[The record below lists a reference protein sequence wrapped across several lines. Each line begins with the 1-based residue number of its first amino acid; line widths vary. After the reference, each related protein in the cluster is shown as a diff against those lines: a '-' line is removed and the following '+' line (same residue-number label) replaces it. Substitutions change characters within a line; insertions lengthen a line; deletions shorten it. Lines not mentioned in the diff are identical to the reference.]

1 MHVATDVGGTF
12 TDFVVL
18 DGDVR
23 AFKVP
28 TGATPD
34 QGVLA
39 GLEDLEPTAFHHAS
53 TVAANALIESSTDVA
68 LVTTQ
73 GFRDVLAI
81 QTQARR
87 DLYDLT
93 AAKPDVPV
101 PGRLRF
107 EIEERVDARGGI
119 RVPVDPDDLEDL
131 TRDLASVDV
140 DAVAVCTLF
149 AHLEPANERR
159 IADHLRSEG
168 YVVSASHEVGPEA
181 REYPRTV
188 TTVAD
193 AQVKGPVDAYLD
205 RIEQTVGDVPFH
217 VLRSD
222 GGVVPPDVFRQAP
235 VRGILSGPVGGVAAA
250 QTLAESMDLDRVL
263 TLDMGGTSADLSR
276 IGPDGPE
283 VAPEL
288 VFEDLPIRV
297 PVVDVHTLGA
307 GGGSIARLDPGGA
320 LRVGPGSAG
329 SDPGPA
335 CYGRGGTE
343 ATVTDADV
351 LAGWVAPDRFPEGI
365 DLDVGRARSVVDA
378 LAEEAG
384 MDIDRAVRGIQ
395 RVVET
400 NMAHGARRVTLEQ
413 GHDPRRHTLIAYGG
427 AGPLHAW
434 AVADELGIGRVA
446 VPPLPGVFSAYGLT
460 AADRR
465 IEEVRGVRPTTDLDA
480 LEDPIRAAHDAATD
494 RAADLDG
501 DAEVRLAL
509 DLRYVGQGHAL
520 TVPVEDPDGAAERF
534 HDLHERRRGHA
545 HPGRDVEAVGIRVT
559 CTVPRTPPPLPVPE
573 GGPAPTAATRDVL
586 WPDGRTKTAIFDR
599 EDLPVGW
606 ERAGPVVVH
615 DPGSTCAVPPGWTVR
630 VHRTGSLVLE
640 VV

>member
-28 TGATPD
+28 TGASPD

-39 GLEDLEPTAFHHAS
+39 GLSDLEPTAFDHAS

-93 AAKPDVPV
+93 AAKPPAPV
-101 PGRLRF
+101 PRKLRF
-107 EIEERVDARGGI
+107 EVEERVDARGEVQ
-119 RVPVDPDDLEDL
+119 VPVTRDDLREL
-131 TRDLASVDV
+131 SSDLASVDV

-149 AHLEPANERR
+149 AHLQPTNERR
-159 IADHLRSEG
+159 IADHLREAG

-193 AQVKGPVDAYLD
+193 ARVKRPVDAYLD
-205 RIEQTVGDVPFH
+205 RIEQAVGDVPFH

-250 QTLAESMDLDRVL
+250 QALAEQMEIDRAL
-263 TLDMGGTSADLSR
+263 TLDMGGTSADLAR
-276 IGPDGPE
+276 IGPDGPDT
-283 VAPEL
+283 APQL
-288 VFEDLPIRV
+288 LFEDLPIRV

-320 LRVGPGSAG
+320 LRVGPESAG

-335 CYGRGGTE
+335 CYGRGGIE
-343 ATVTDADV
+343 PTVTDADV
-351 LAGWVAPDRFPEGI
+351 LAGWVAPERFPAGI
-365 DLDVGRARSVVDA
+365 DIDVDRARTAVGD
-378 LAEEAG
+378 LAEEAE
-384 MDIDRAVRGIQ
+384 MEPERAVRGIQ

-413 GHDPRRHTLIAYGG
+413 GHDPRRHTLVAYGG

-434 AVADELGIGRVA
+434 AVADELGIGRVV

-465 IEEVRGVRPTTDLDA
+465 IEEVRGVRPTTDLEG
-480 LEDPIRAAHDAATD
+480 LEQTIRAVHDRATD
-494 RAADLDG
+494 RAAALDG
-501 DAEVRLAL
+501 DVEVRLAL

-520 TVPVEDPDGAAERF
+520 TVPVADLAEAPSRF

-545 HPGRDVEAVGIRVT
+545 HPGRDVEAVGVRVT
-559 CTVPRTPPPLPVPE
+559 CTLSRTPPDLPVPE
-573 GGPAPTAATRDVL
+573 GGPAPKTATRDVL

-599 EDLPVGW
+599 DDLPVGW

-615 DPGSTCAVPPGWTVR
+615 DPGSTCAVPPGWRVH